1 MVDIHITQ
9 FNVQLY
15 FREPILDN
23 ADKLSGAFSQSE
35 GLNASRASDHGS
47 SHPMQD
53 TMSFFR
59 EGFRIAPVQSNVL
72 PFRILQIMS
81 YPNALQDPDS
91 ETIAC
96 LHYVAASLKQHLNVD
111 IESDI
116 YAVRVVYH
124 SIVTGSHD
132 IHRVLSKMTR
142 IDRIPT
148 LAGRYVGH
156 KNPMDAL
163 QLTSMTGGELSDK
176 FWNDIRVSQF
186 STNSYVVTIF
196 NETDSLASALDF
208 IKNVKQFV
216 ATLMQEMEAAATE
229 S

>member
-1 MVDIHITQ
+1 MVDIQITQ
-9 FNVQLY
+9 LNVQLY
-15 FREPILDN
+15 FRELILDN

-35 GLNASRASDHGS
+35 GFNASRASDHGS

-72 PFRILQIMS
+72 PFRILQVMS
-81 YPNALQDPDS
+81 YPN
-91 ETIAC
+91 AC
-96 LHYVAASLKQHLNVD
+96 LHYVAASLKRHLNVD

>member
-23 ADKLSGAFSQSE
+23 ANKLSGAFSQSE
-35 GLNASRASDHGS
+35 GFNASRASDHGS

-72 PFRILQIMS
+72 PFRILQVMS

-96 LHYVAASLKQHLNVD
+96 LHHIAASLKRHLNVD

-163 QLTSMTGGELSDK
+163 QLTSMTGGELSHK

-186 STNSYVVTIF
+186 NTNSYVITIF